1 MSLASAARA
10 AQWQGGSLA
19 KNARGGLKNGRRSGE
34 EGVFL
39 KEASEF
45 ARFCSVLLGLGR
57 HRRLTQGVESFQVVG
72 QADEVPFAVD
82 FL

>member
-1 MSLASAARA
+1 M
-10 AQWQGGSLA
+10 
-19 KNARGGLKNGRRSGE
+19 GLKNGRRSGE

-39 KEASEF
+39 KVASEF
-45 ARFCSVLLGLGR
+45 ARFYSVLLGLGR
-57 HRRLTQGVESFQVVG
+57 HRRPTQGVESFQVVG

>member
-1 MSLASAARA
+1 MGDEPRQRGSGGAVARRIAGKKCARRVEKWAAF
-10 AQWQGGSLA
+10 GGGG
-19 KNARGGLKNGRRSGE
+19 RFFEGGLR
-34 EGVFL
+34 V
-39 KEASEF
+39 
-45 ARFCSVLLGLGR
+45 CSVLLGLGR